1 MRSEIT
7 GKILSLKDFEAMLRL
22 GQMYEGLVEHI
33 GYVFWKSESVY
44 FIRVNPEERF
54 GQPKYREINIY
65 DAVVRTALSLYSTQY
80 PAISHNS
87 VVIKIRH
94 RLNVMPK
101 EDLKNANPEMYR
113 LFYGVEA
120 EIMGNTWARD
130 ATRMNRVKIV
140 RDAVAIPYIQGV
152 SASEM
157 CSKVYDGVNS
167 TAGVLDGV
175 GVINLPKWFSYGQTA
190 ITIAKDIVDG
200 EYFDAAGHV
209 LLAVC
214 PYSFVLDIGKAM
226 YDTDYMQEGMRR
238 NFSQHFDYYKH
249 LYCIAVKEEDPAA
262 IEKYSK
268 EMKHYERLVEKCCK
282 NLNINIEN
290 YGN

>member
-65 DAVVRTALSLYSTQY
+65 DAVVRTALPLYSTQY

-113 LFYGVEA
+113 QFYGVEE

-140 RDAVAIPYIQGV
+140 RDAVAIPYIQG
-152 SASEM
+152 
-157 CSKVYDGVNS
+157 
-167 TAGVLDGV
+167 GV

-190 ITIAKDIVDG
+190 ISIAKDIGDG

-249 LYCIAVKEEDPAA
+249 KYCEALEKNNKSA
-262 IEKYSK
+262 IREFSEK
-268 EMKHYERLVEKCCK
+268 MIHYEELINECCK
-282 NLNINIEN
+282 KLKH
-290 YGN
+290 